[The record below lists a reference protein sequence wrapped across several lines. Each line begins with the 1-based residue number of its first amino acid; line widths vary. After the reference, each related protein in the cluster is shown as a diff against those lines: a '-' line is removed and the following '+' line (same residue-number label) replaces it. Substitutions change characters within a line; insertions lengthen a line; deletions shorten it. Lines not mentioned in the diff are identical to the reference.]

1 MKYIYEEYISLCICT
16 TFSLLHCC
24 WTPGGSHSLTILD
37 RAAVNMGV
45 QVSLGY
51 VGLESSGEAP
61 KRGTAGSYGRSS
73 FRLLIY

>member
-1 MKYIYEEYISLCICT
+1 MATLE
-16 TFSLLHCC
+16 
-24 WTPGGSHSLTILD
+24 

>member
-1 MKYIYEEYISLCICT
+1 MYLYLLC
-16 TFSLLHCC
+16 CC
-24 WTPGGSHSLTILD
+24 WTLGGSHNLATLD

-51 VGLESSGEAP
+51 VGLASSGEAP

-73 FRLLIY
+73 FRLSMY